1 LLCLAL
7 APASPI
13 VAVLGLLLLAGRHA
27 GYAAALRRNRFPAS
41 SVVYYMAAVL
51 LYCAALAASDWRYA
65 RGRVTWKGREYPVSH
80 LGK

>member
-1 LLCLAL
+1 
-7 APASPI
+7 
-13 VAVLGLLLLAGRHA
+13 
-27 GYAAALRRNRFPAS
+27 
-41 SVVYYMAAVL
+41 MAAVL